1 MPVKYWVQS
10 VGALGGITRAQET
23 EREGDL
29 LPCGGA
35 GDLPGQDVP
44 GLGCQVSEGVGQS
57 DGVSRCCS
65 ELHVH

>member
-10 VGALGGITRAQET
+10 VGALRALLELRRQ
-23 EREGDL
+23 RGDL

-65 ELHVH
+65 ELNVH